1 MTENDTVEFRHTQ
14 DNRIAMGCMLGLICI
29 VTIIGNCLVLLA
41 ICTCRHLR
49 SISNLYIGNLAL
61 VDFIIGVCT
70 MPITVWTLSLNS
82 WQLGQAGC
90 LVTATIDNLAIAC
103 SLWTLAASAVDRCFA
118 ILRPFKYN
126 RLMNKNIARSMLGA
140 VWLLSLCLALCPVI
154 GWDSYVYSWFSFSC
168 GINPAAKGHDRYF
181 FLFYTLVALIIPL
194 VVVVAC
200 YIPIYI
206 VSRRA
211 NKIHASQTQPGH
223 SKRQMQAAFLVI
235 IIVSVFTLTTL
246 PIMTVGMLSWLKVI
260 DSIPLLAAIVFHIM
274 LYSNSAL
281 NPILYGVFNTSFR
294 EVYKSMLNCE
304 WGLKRRT
311 LMARRRASSLRD
323 PSFVNTKKKND
334 RPSDRY
340 DILKS

>member
-1 MTENDTVEFRHTQ
+1 MAGNETVEFRHTQ
-14 DNRIAMGCMLGLICI
+14 NNRIAMGCMLGLICI
-29 VTIIGNCLVLLA
+29 ITIIGNCLVLLA
-41 ICTCRHLR
+41 ISTCRHLR
-49 SISNLYIGNLAL
+49 SISNLFIWNLAL
-61 VDFIIGVCT
+61 VDFIIGICT
-70 MPITVWTLSLNS
+70 MPITVLDMENLEQQIIECFTL
-82 WQLGQAGC
+82 
-90 LVTATIDNLAIAC
+90 

-126 RLMNKNIARSMLGA
+126 RLMNKNKARCMLGA
-140 VWLLSLCLALCPVI
+140 VWLLSLGLALCPVI

-168 GINPAAKGHDRYF
+168 GINPAAQGRDRYF
-181 FLFYTLVALIIPL
+181 FLFYTLLALIMPL

-246 PIMTVGMLSWLKVI
+246 PIMTVGMLNWLRVI

-294 EVYKSMLNCE
+294 RMFSLKRTSSKEQNRRSVLTLPIQEESRPPSTNGSML
-304 WGLKRRT
+304 
-311 LMARRRASSLRD
+311 
-323 PSFVNTKKKND
+323 
-334 RPSDRY
+334 
-340 DILKS
+340 

>member
-1 MTENDTVEFRHTQ
+1 MENNEADG
-14 DNRIAMGCMLGLICI
+14 IPS
-29 VTIIGNCLVLLA
+29 VTITVYCISVQKLARPAAVLHTRTTVKKTVNFNGRCA
-41 ICTCRHLR
+41 STKRPRSVITLR
-49 SISNLYIGNLAL
+49 SRS
-61 VDFIIGVCT
+61 
-70 MPITVWTLSLNS
+70 
-82 WQLGQAGC
+82 
-90 LVTATIDNLAIAC
+90 

-334 RPSDRY
+334 RPSD
-340 DILKS
+340 